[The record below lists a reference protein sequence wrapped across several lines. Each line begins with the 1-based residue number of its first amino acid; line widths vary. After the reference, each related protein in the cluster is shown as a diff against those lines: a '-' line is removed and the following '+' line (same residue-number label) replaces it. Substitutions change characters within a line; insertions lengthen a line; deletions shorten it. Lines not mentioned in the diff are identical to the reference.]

1 MISAFLIASII
12 LAITPGPAVI
22 YVLTRTIAHG
32 RAAGFA
38 SIAGVALG
46 NFGNALGASLGLAAL
61 FAVSSVAFTVVK
73 FVGALYLI
81 FLGVRALSSRPGAA
95 VAAQPQSQSQS
106 PQHSQ
111 LQQHSQPHSHPH
123 SQPQSA
129 SVWPNLR
136 DGFVV
141 ALFNPKTALFFAA
154 FLPQFMDPSGS
165 AMMESVMLGALFV
178 AVAASTDAVY
188 VMVATAAQARLG
200 RIVSSGR
207 IGRYL
212 TASTFIGLGIYTA
225 FASPRAAK

>member
-73 FVGALYLI
+73 FAGALYLI

-106 PQHSQ
+106 PLQSQ
-111 LQQHSQPHSHPH
+111 TQSPPLS
-123 SQPQSA
+123 PQSA

-154 FLPQFMDPSGS
+154 FLPQFMDSSGS
-165 AMMESVMLGALFV
+165 AMMQSVMLGALFV

>member
-1 MISAFLIASII
+1 
-12 LAITPGPAVI
+12 
-22 YVLTRTIAHG
+22 
-32 RAAGFA
+32 
-38 SIAGVALG
+38 
-46 NFGNALGASLGLAAL
+46 
-61 FAVSSVAFTVVK
+61 

-81 FLGVRALSSRPGAA
+81 FLGVRALSSRPQGT
-95 VAAQPQSQSQS
+95 VA
-106 PQHSQ
+106 SQ
-111 LQQHSQPHSHPH
+111 LPHSP
-123 SQPQSA
+123 PPSA
-129 SVWPNLR
+129 SAWPNLR